1 MTYLRVNGINVFYGY
16 AHILKDLTM
25 SVDKDTIT
33 AVIGPNGAGKT
44 TLAKTIMGLLKPR
57 SGSITFNGEDITG
70 KDPYQI
76 VERGIVM
83 VPEGRGLFPRLSV
96 YDNLRLAAFTKRA
109 REHLNENLE
118 RVFNIFPRLKERIN
132 QKSGTLSGG
141 EQQML
146 AIARALIAEPKVLI
160 IDEAS
165 LGLAPKLVDLV
176 FEKIKEIHEEENIT
190 IISIEQNAFKA
201 LQISDYVYVIE
212 MGRVIKSGEPEELF
226 KDPELR
232 KVYLGI

>member
-176 FEKIKEIHEEENIT
+176 FEKIKKIHEEENIT

-212 MGRVIKSGEPEELF
+212 MGRVIKSSEPEELF

>member
-109 REHLNENLE
+109 RKHLNENLE

-146 AIARALIAEPKVLI
+146 AIARALMAEPKVLI

-190 IISIEQNAFKA
+190 IIPIEQNAFKA

-212 MGRVIKSGEPEELF
+212 MGRVIKSSEPEELL

-232 KVYLGI
+232 KAYLGI

>member
-1 MTYLRVNGINVFYGY
+1 
-16 AHILKDLTM
+16 
-25 SVDKDTIT
+25 
-33 AVIGPNGAGKT
+33 
-44 TLAKTIMGLLKPR
+44 
-57 SGSITFNGEDITG
+57 
-70 KDPYQI
+70 
-76 VERGIVM
+76 
-83 VPEGRGLFPRLSV
+83 
-96 YDNLRLAAFTKRA
+96 
-109 REHLNENLE
+109 
-118 RVFNIFPRLKERIN
+118 VFNIFPRLKERIN

>member
-176 FEKIKEIHEEENIT
+176 FEKIKKIHEEENIT